1 MAQAQVFEHIL
12 SPDYL
17 IFLMLHHD
25 ESKVP
30 RGVLDI
36 LKLYSLI
43 RITRGNTLIFVSEAC
58 CTENSEVHMFYN
70 PSRLWWSSIGGLGP
84 RLDQTRTSTASPRG
98 DDWGRQR

>member
-17 IFLMLHHD
+17 IFLMLHYD
-25 ESKVP
+25 ESKIP

-84 RLDQTRTSTASPRG
+84 RLDQTRTSTASP
-98 DDWGRQR
+98 